1 MNNLQY
7 SIFNIELISE
17 ISQNVAKFIKM
28 RKRQMLEVLP

>member
-17 ISQNVAKFIKM
+17 ISQNVATFIKM